1 MENWKRFLDEC
12 EVLLNT
18 DLTKLD
24 ELLRILN
31 SVNNDIQ
38 FSMELIENKLL
49 FLITKSSKNLD

>member
-18 DLTKLD
+18 DLIKLD